1 MVKFGRGSSSDD
13 GGSHDGDTGSG
24 LEAPAFDVDDRAC
37 LKEQTGMV
45 AVAVDQRTPSDSRRT
60 FRYCV
65 LVVLSWA
72 LVFAVGT
79 VLGSRLTRQASAHDV
94 SAQLVTP
101 PPTLAPTSS
110 LLVVSPAPEA
120 GSTIAGELAD
130 YAFLYSD
137 AGIALLDDFLGEA
150 ERTGG
155 PRASLR
161 KAETLMASNKPFM
174 DSCHPL
180 LHRFGRTLYKKAGA
194 NGLVASL
201 RQLVDL
207 DDIIAA
213 EAVALLSNSPT
224 PPTDQAVAI
233 AQPTSMTWRASGHTA
248 GAVPDDVLP
257 QLMVCNAAYLHGVIE
272 LFLLKVGMVGKLQAG
287 VEFVQ
292 NRICSRMQKG
302 WREQW
307 ECRHGVGHGIVQFT
321 RHQHIQSAL
330 QASLDL
336 ASKTP
341 AVSQRAGEVWNGIWM
356 DHFAS
361 TEYAGHDADDP
372 GMAIGICYFAGAGNR
387 GQGDCEMYSIQAFLL
402 HRPRAYI
409 PAHRWCQDG
418 CFEAQEGAGAT
429 RCESGCVGGVGMQTM
444 KENMDNMVLVGEV
457 CKHARSRQLSV
468 NCIGGATGYYS
479 FAMGHGIPVSRCNQL
494 DEPALRAACR

>member
-1 MVKFGRGSSSDD
+1 MVKFGRGSSDD
-13 GGSHDGDTGSG
+13 GSSHDGDAGGG
-24 LEAPAFDVDDRAC
+24 LEAPAVDVDDRAC
-37 LKEQTGMV
+37 LKEQTGMA
-45 AVAVDQRTPSDSRRT
+45 AVAVDQRTPMDSRRT

-65 LVVLSWA
+65 LVALSWA

-79 VLGSRLTRQASAHDV
+79 VLGSWLTRQS
-94 SAQLVTP
+94 
-101 PPTLAPTSS
+101 
-110 LLVVSPAPEA
+110 
-120 GSTIAGELAD
+120 GSTIVGELVD

-161 KAETLMASNKPFM
+161 KAETLMASNKLFM

-207 DDIIAA
+207 DDANAAEAFALLSNDAIAA
-213 EAVALLSNSPT
+213 EA
-224 PPTDQAVAI
+224 
-233 AQPTSMTWRASGHTA
+233 ASGHTA

-272 LFLLKVGMVGKLQAG
+272 LFLFKVGMVGKLQVG

-302 WREQW
+302 FREQW

-418 CFEAQEGAGAT
+418 CSEAQEGAGAT

-444 KENMDNMVLVGEV
+444 KENIDNIVLVGEV
-457 CKHARSRQLSV
+457 CNHARTPQLSV
-468 NCIGGATGYYS
+468 NCIVGAMAYYS
-479 FAMGHGIPVSRCNQL
+479 FAMGHGIPLSMCNQL